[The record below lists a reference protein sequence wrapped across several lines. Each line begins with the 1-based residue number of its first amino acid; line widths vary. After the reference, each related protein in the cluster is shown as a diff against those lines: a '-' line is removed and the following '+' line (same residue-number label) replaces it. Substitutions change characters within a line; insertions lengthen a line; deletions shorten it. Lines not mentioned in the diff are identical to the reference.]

1 MHGCHSPGS
10 GRITA
15 PGSRRAD
22 APWRLFPEKSQRHLR
37 VIVQVPHG
45 GDELLIRDLGYT
57 PEIATELGHLC
68 VAWAALEFRMFCLFN
83 RLSDLPV
90 ALARASFY
98 SHRSTRDR
106 GDLILTTA
114 KMVLRGSQKRE
125 AAYTV
130 LAKLLRSI
138 NRTAGKRNAYIHD
151 PWAMEPDRPETVC
164 QMRLSGSDL
173 HGLGHL
179 VSQKDLSQLTDQIV
193 VWTNQLRSLDDRVAP
208 LLRASLGKLDRTRFV
223 ALAFEKTKRHRQP
236 ILRRPAVGLE

>member
-1 MHGCHSPGS
+1 MSNDL
-10 GRITA
+10 RI
-15 PGSRRAD
+15 
-22 APWRLFPEKSQRHLR
+22 L
-37 VIVQVPHG
+37 
-45 GDELLIRDLGYT
+45 RDLGFT
-57 PEIATELGHLC
+57 PEIATELGHMC

-114 KMVLRGSQKRE
+114 KMVLQGSQKRE

-130 LAKLLRSI
+130 LVKLLRSI
-138 NRTAGKRNAYIHD
+138 NRTASKRNAYIHD

-173 HGLGHL
+173 HGLGQL
-179 VSQKDLSQLTDQIV
+179 VSQKDLLQLTDQIV
-193 VWTNQLRSLDDRVAP
+193 VWTNQLRALDDRMAP

-223 ALAFEKTKRHRQP
+223 TLAFEKTKPRRGHRRVRPTVQP
-236 ILRRPAVGLE
+236 PPPSTSFQ